1 MRRVGVDGIG
11 QGVSDDVVLVRRRPG
26 IFRTPART
34 CADPSGWWTGDQ
46 SRQHRPRVRQV
57 VDVGCARHFSSPLES
72 ETTLGC
78 AAADRAVVEG
88 PEGELGHW
96 VSQCRCQSKALVRLS
111 HPTPS
116 ARRAGSKEQFLG
128 GMPWDRPG
136 DCGSSPTSGRWGLRC
151 VPSSPACRN
160 MKGLTRSIGRWMNL
174 RLSPSRPC
182 SSRPRP
188 PAPSRRKQN
197 TA

>member
-96 VSQCRCQSKALVRLS
+96 VSQCRCQSKALVDCRIQRPRPGERVPKSSSWAGCLGIGRA
-111 HPTPS
+111 TADQ
-116 ARRAGSKEQFLG
+116 ARRAVG
-128 GMPWDRPG
+128 GGAAAFRQ
-136 DCGSSPTSGRWGLRC
+136 
-151 VPSSPACRN
+151 V
-160 MKGLTRSIGRWMNL
+160 
-174 RLSPSRPC
+174 
-182 SSRPRP
+182 P
-188 PAPSRRKQN
+188 PAGI
-197 TA
+197 